1 MQKRTRKLLIYN
13 IAFSEISLLLLSTIA
28 VMFMIGQAS
37 LASGQGDR
45 IELYS
50 ATIKTMP
57 DSAHYDFIR
66 QNFNVGDRIYYYKGS
81 DQNWYIL
88 YKEGKSIPIEGNA
101 LENLQKNNLNSVER
115 ISIEESGAGG
125 DPRRN
130 VDAAAKNPTD
140 SSSGGGGSVAGFV
153 PKEGQ
158 RFSFADK
165 TRDFEVE
172 GKKIPAGGF
181 VRYER
186 GKYIVYDKEGNLV
199 KSDKGG
205 VELTPEEFQRAQKSG
220 LTPDSFQWNV
230 LGKHLME
237 GLGWSF
243 AVFGAAFMIG
253 NAVGLKKD
261 QTLAMSAALAAG
273 VFAFKATVGIAEA
286 AKLGQQAVLGP
297 LKSAQIAGVGIGLA
311 VAAIVF
317 ALLYKEESTRKVTFT
332 CLPWEPPVGGKDC
345 EKCNNDK
352 FRPCTE
358 YRCRSLGQACQ
369 IVNKGTSEE
378 KCAWINPKDVS
389 SPTITPMESALYP
402 LGLKYSPL
410 GATRPGARGVRII
423 NEKTAS
429 KCIAPFTPLKFGI
442 TTDEPTQCK
451 IDYEHT
457 NSFANMSFYFGE
469 TNLYS
474 YNHTQQ
480 LKLPGPDAFDE
491 AGKETAPIL
500 KNDGTM
506 TFYVRCQDAN
516 GNYNVDEYVIEFC
529 VDKGPDTTPPIIESS
544 SIASGSYAGYGTD
557 SANIEIYVNEPA
569 ECKWSRESKSFEQ
582 MENTMECARTPR
594 EINAMMTYTCAGNL
608 TGIKDKESNKFYFRC
623 KDQPTMPENERNVMV
638 QSYEL
643 EIKGTI
649 PLGIL
654 SISPNGTI
662 TGSTTAVSVDLEV
675 VTDDGAE
682 EGKAICY
689 FSPTENEKDY
699 VQMFET
705 NSFKHKQTLSL
716 TSGIYKYY
724 VKCVDAGGNSAKGS
738 TAFIVWV
745 DKDAPKVT
753 RIYKEE
759 ETGLKIVTNEEAE
772 CRYSLNDCN
781 FVIGEGLPLIYS
793 NPNIKWAHYAEW
805 KPNVVYYI
813 KCIDQ
818 YKNEPNPNE
827 CSVIVSASEI
837 SGRR

>member
-1 MQKRTRKLLIYN
+1 MQKRTRKLLVYN
-13 IAFSEISLLLLSTIA
+13 IAFSEISLLVLSTIA

-37 LASGQGDR
+37 LGSAEYPKVYRAKMALDIHSD
-45 IELYS
+45 IEG
-50 ATIKTMP
+50 
-57 DSAHYDFIR
+57 
-66 QNFNVGDRIYYYKGS
+66 FNVKRGEYVYYYES
-81 DQNWYIL
+81 
-88 YKEGKSIPIEGNA
+88 KEGQWYTLDLTTEKSTPISRDSID
-101 LENLQKNNLNSVER
+101 NLLITGQLKGEEKVPSGSTNDQKEATTPS
-115 ISIEESGAGG
+115 
-125 DPRRN
+125 
-130 VDAAAKNPTD
+130 PT
-140 SSSGGGGSVAGFV
+140 GSTATPGFV
-153 PKEGQ
+153 PKVGE

-165 TRDFEVE
+165 SRDFKVGE
-172 GKKIPAGGF
+172 KTIPAGGY
-181 VRYER
+181 VKYE
-186 GKYIVYDKEGNLV
+186 GGEKYKIYDK
-199 KSDKGG
+199 KGTTIG
-205 VELTPEEFQRAQKSG
+205 ELTQNEFGSAQKLG
-220 LTPDSFQWNV
+220 LTSDAFQWNV
-230 LGKHLME
+230 LGEHLIK
-237 GLGWSF
+237 GLGW
-243 AVFGAAFMIG
+243 AVTVFGAAYMIG
-253 NAVGLKKD
+253 NAAGLQKD

-286 AKLGQQAVLGP
+286 AKIGQQAALGS

-317 ALLYKEESTRKVTFT
+317 AALYKEESTRKVTFT

-389 SPTITPMESALYP
+389 SPIITPMESALYP

-410 GATRPGARGVRII
+410 GATRPGARGVKII
-423 NEKTAS
+423 NEKNPN
-429 KCIAPFTPLKFGI
+429 KCLAPFTPLKFGI

-491 AGKETAPIL
+491 AGQEIAPIL

-516 GNYNVDEYVIEFC
+516 GNYNVDEYVVEFC
-529 VDKGPDTTPPIIESS
+529 VDKGPDTTPPIIQSS
-544 SIASGSYAGYGTD
+544 SIASGSYIGYKTD
-557 SANIEIYVNEPA
+557 STNIEIYVNEPA
-569 ECKWSRESKSFEQ
+569 ECRWSKESKSFEQ
-582 MENTMECARTPR
+582 MENTMECAKTPR
-594 EINAMMTYTCAGNL
+594 EINAIMTYTCAGNL

-623 KDQPTMPENERNVMV
+623 KDQPTKPENERNVMV

-643 EIKGTI
+643 EIKGTV

-662 TGSTTAVSVDLEV
+662 TGSTTTVNVDLEV

-689 FSPTENEKDY
+689 FSPTENDKDY
-699 VQMFET
+699 IQMFET
-705 NSFKHKQTLSL
+705 NSFKHKQSLSL
-716 TSGIYKYY
+716 TTGIYKYY
-724 VKCVDAGGNSAKGS
+724 VKCVDAGGNSATNS
-738 TAFIVWV
+738 TMFIVWV

-759 ETGLKIVTNEEAE
+759 ETGLKIVTDEEAE

-781 FVIGEGLPLIYS
+781 FVISEGLPLVYS
-793 NPNIKWAHYAEW
+793 NPSIKWIHYAEW

-813 KCIDQ
+813 KCIDK
-818 YKNEPNPNE
+818 YGNEPNPNE
-827 CSVIVSASEI
+827 CSVIASASEI
-837 SGRR
+837 SRRQ